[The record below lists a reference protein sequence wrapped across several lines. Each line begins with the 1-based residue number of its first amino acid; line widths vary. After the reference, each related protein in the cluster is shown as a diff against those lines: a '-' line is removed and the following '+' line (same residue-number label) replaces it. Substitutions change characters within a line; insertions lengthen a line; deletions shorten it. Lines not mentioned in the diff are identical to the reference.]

1 MKRSKNA
8 GEVFNVAFFVSGR
21 GSNFSAVL
29 EKVKNG
35 DLSINIPL
43 VVSSSQTAGANET
56 AKAENIDLFLANK
69 ENQSEILSVLKE
81 KNIDLIVLAGYLKKI
96 PDEIVSEYKNKI
108 INIHPALL
116 PSFGGKG
123 MFGENVHS
131 AVIDRGAKISGLTIH
146 LVDEHYDNGA
156 ILFQK
161 AVDVLPSDSPSDLGA
176 RILKE
181 EHDSLWRVIKA
192 FSENRVNISGNKA
205 ETTNV

>member
-1 MKRSKNA
+1 MKLSKNDD
-8 GEVFNVAFFVSGR
+8 GVFNVAFFVSGR

-29 EKVKNG
+29 EKVKSG
-35 DLSINIPL
+35 DLKINIPL
-43 VVSSSQTAGANET
+43 VVSSSINAGANEV
-56 AKAENIDLFLANK
+56 ARAENIDLFFANK
-69 ENQSEILSVLKE
+69 ENQSEILGVLKS

-123 MFGENVHS
+123 MFGENVHK
-131 AVIDRGAKISGLTIH
+131 AVIERGAKISGLTIH
-146 LVDEHYDNGA
+146 LVDEEYDNGK

-161 AVDVLPSDSPSDLGA
+161 AVTVLPGDTPSDLGA

-181 EHDSLWRVIKA
+181 EHDSLWRVIKD
-192 FSENRVNISGNKA
+192 FSENNI
-205 ETTNV
+205 